1 MVRSLNP
8 RPRGCVRCYSRLA
21 MVCLN
26 QTRSSG
32 GKTLL
37 VGLIVALAGLGI
49 GPTRVK
55 ADDRAVPSSSLFE
68 IMKPPTPSAEEAMND
83 AIRDGLTA
91 SPAAT
96 KDCARRPNHSMKKRL
111 SISTALKSVCVDRK
125 PDHEAAPTTDDGP
138 SADKR

>member
-1 MVRSLNP
+1 MTGLRETHS
-8 RPRGCVRCYSRLA
+8 A
-21 MVCLN
+21 
-26 QTRSSG
+26 G

-37 VGLIVALAGLGI
+37 VGLMVALAGLGI
-49 GPTRVK
+49 GPTEVQ
-55 ADDRAVPSSSLFE
+55 ADDRAAPSSSLFE
-68 IMKPPTPSAEEAMND
+68 IMKTPTPSAEEAMND
-83 AIRDGLTA
+83 AIRDGLTT

-125 PDHEAAPTTDDGP
+125 PDHEAAPTTEDGP